1 MIDIAPYLS
10 DLIVHRRFSSALILL
25 SLFCNKLPSLH
36 QSQSP
41 DFPKENDVSSLF
53 KPAHSHLI
61 TLIDT
66 TTLDSK

>member
-1 MIDIAPYLS
+1 MYNNKNWEKSYSSPRH
-10 DLIVHRRFSSALILL
+10 VQQQQFSLCKQVLPGSRSAEL
-25 SLFCNKLPSLH
+25 
-36 QSQSP
+36 QRY
-41 DFPKENDVSSLF
+41 NDVSSLF